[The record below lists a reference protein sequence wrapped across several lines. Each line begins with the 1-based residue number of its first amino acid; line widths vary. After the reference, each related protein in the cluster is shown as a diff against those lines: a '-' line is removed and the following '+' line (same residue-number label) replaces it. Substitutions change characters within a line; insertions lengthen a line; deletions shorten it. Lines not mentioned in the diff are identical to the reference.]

1 MGISHKE
8 IKLFSEQEFAD
19 RLLTLIQQRVNE
31 MNDEN
36 RSEVIGLRLVIKGNP
51 LSDGSGRYT
60 ISIDGGTVYKFL
72 IDPNIK

>member
-1 MGISHKE
+1 MSHKE
-8 IKLFSEQEFAD
+8 MKLFSESEFAI
-19 RLLTLIQQRVNE
+19 RLLTIVQSRVKE
-31 MNDEN
+31 MNDKDKG
-36 RSEVIGLRLVIKGNP
+36 EVIGLRLVIKGNP